1 MKFGASLSDSLVPEW
16 KAQYVDYKDGKKII
30 KKVSQL
36 YIDLNGDKTTDVT
49 PLLNPLDE
57 GALYVPDDA
66 PEPMNLG
73 ELALE
78 SRPKQSMFSFS
89 NKSSK
94 NKKEEFYEGK
104 AKFTQWL
111 NEELDMVN
119 NFYKEKERDIYER
132 FLVVE
137 DQFFQLK
144 EHRMELAHPHSKS
157 HKNPVNANV
166 SGWYATVRRLLPM
179 AAFELPSLPS
189 FAFMDKWKA
198 RKNKLHDVRMS
209 MRMAPAD
216 DNYDPNMR
224 ENRIRNGQMEYDFD
238 DLLLIS
244 SLISDGQSGVIQQ
257 QPSRE
262 SQQRINQRD
271 YVIKRKKFSVPYF
284 VARRQLKQALIEH
297 YRSISLLKSYRVMNR
312 TAFRKITKKYDKA
325 LQTSICK
332 DFMDRVDNSAF
343 FQTSTVLD
351 KIASRVEDLFV
362 TFFDGEKTDRKHG
375 LEKLRSATFAY
386 NNADIRLPLYYEPM
400 FGAGFFLGIGIPLVI
415 IALYNALEK
424 TLSKQLPEGRFLLQ
438 IWGGFFLMNLMMLL
452 VGVNFIVFNK
462 FKINYKFIFEF
473 NMATALDYHQYL
485 VLPCFGFAFLGIL
498 SWLSFQDYWPDV
510 FPGRDFP
517 LIYLAVCLIVFLWP
531 GAQLYPA
538 SRKWFQVTLWR
549 LVFSGLYPVE
559 FRDFSNGDMFCSLT
573 YSLSNLS
580 FFICQYSRDWR
591 HLLGG
596 GTAIDVSTCGSNRS
610 RTMGFLAALPSVWRF
625 LQCMRRFMDSGD
637 AFPHLANMI
646 KYLLGVSQA
655 ALLSLWRIDSTQTF
669 RVLFIVFASLNS
681 IYCSIWD
688 VAMDW
693 SLGQSNSKH
702 FLLRDHLF
710 FGSPVYYYVA
720 IVVNVT
726 LRFQW
731 IFYAFF
737 SHQIQQLAITSFSI
751 ALAELVRRFIW
762 FFFRM
767 ENEHCTNVILF
778 RASRDSPL
786 PYMVPPKVE
795 RAIKKLVI
803 ARYDG
808 HHALETEEA
817 ADQTGRTSV
826 GTTTAYSES
835 IKAKTQDEEQSVG
848 GRGAMTRRK
857 STFVNISD
865 ALKKAHIKDFQRRKT
880 LVNVN
885 ESDEDEDDDEDAS
898 LTVSK

>member
-16 KAQYVDYKDGKKII
+16 KAQYVAYKDGKKII

-36 YIDLNGDKTTDVT
+36 YIDLNDDKTSDVT
-49 PLLNPLDE
+49 PLLNPLDK
-57 GALYVPDDA
+57 GTTYASDA
-66 PEPMNLG
+66 PEPINLG

-78 SRPKQSMFSFS
+78 TRPRQSIFSFS

-104 AKFTQWL
+104 ARFTQWL

-119 NFYKEKERDIYER
+119 SFYKEKERDIYER

-144 EHRMELAHPHSKS
+144 EHRMELAPHHSKS

-166 SGWYATVRRLLPM
+166 SGWYASVRQLLP
-179 AAFELPSLPS
+179 AATFELPSLPS
-189 FAFMDKWKA
+189 SAFMDKWKA
-198 RKNKLHDVRMS
+198 KEHKLHDVRMS
-209 MRMAPAD
+209 MRMAPD

-224 ENRIRNGQMEYDFD
+224 ENRIRNGQMEYDSD
-238 DLLLIS
+238 DLLVAS
-244 SLISDGQSGVIQQ
+244 SLISNGQSGAFQQ
-257 QPSRE
+257 QPTPE
-262 SQQRINQRD
+262 GQQRINHRD
-271 YVIKRKKFSVPYF
+271 YVTKRKKFSVPYY
-284 VARRQLKQALIEH
+284 VARKQLKQALIEH

-325 LQTSICK
+325 LRTTICK
-332 DFMDRVDNSAF
+332 DFMDRVDNSAY
-343 FQTSTVLD
+343 FQTSSVLD

-362 TFFDGEKTDRKHG
+362 SFFDGEKTDRKHG

-400 FGAGFFLGIGIPLVI
+400 FGAGLFLGIGIPMVI
-415 IALYNALEK
+415 IAIYNALEK
-424 TLSKQLPEGRFLLQ
+424 TLSEELPEGKFLLQ
-438 IWGGFFLMNLMMLL
+438 IWGGFFLVNLMLLL

-473 NMATALDYHQYL
+473 NLVTALDFHQYL
-485 VLPCFGFAFLGIL
+485 LLPCFGFGLLGIL
-498 SWLSFQDYWPDV
+498 SWFSFQDYWPDA

-517 LIYLAVCLIVFLWP
+517 LIYLAVCLVVFLWP
-531 GAQLYPA
+531 GAQFFPA
-538 SRKWFQVTLWR
+538 SRKWLQITLWR

-559 FRDFSNGDMFCSLT
+559 FRDFSNGDILCSLT
-573 YSLSNLS
+573 YSMSNLS

-596 GTAIDVSTCGSNRS
+596 GTAIGMSTCGSNRS
-610 RTMGFLAALPSVWRF
+610 RTMGFLAALPFIWRF
-625 LQCMRRFMDSGD
+625 LQCLRRFMDSGD
-637 AFPHLANMI
+637 AFPHLANMV
-646 KYLLGVSQA
+646 KYLIGVCQA
-655 ALLSLWRIDSTQTF
+655 ALLSLWRIDHTQTF
-669 RVLFIVFASLNS
+669 RILFIVFASLNS
-681 IYCSIWD
+681 IYCSVWD

-720 IVVNVT
+720 VVVNVM

-731 IFYAFF
+731 VFYAFF
-737 SHQIQQLAITSFSI
+737 SHQIQQLAVTSFSI
-751 ALAELVRRFIW
+751 ALAELLRRFIW

-786 PYMVPPKVE
+786 PYTVPPKVE
-795 RAIKKLVI
+795 RAIKKLVN

-817 ADQTGRTSV
+817 DQAGRPPV
-826 GTTTAYSES
+826 ATTTAYSES
-835 IKAKTQDEEQSVG
+835 IKAKPQDEENRVG
-848 GRGAMTRRK
+848 ERAAMKRRK

-865 ALKKAHIKDFQRRKT
+865 AVKKAHIKDFQRRKIS
-880 LVNVN
+880 VNVN
-885 ESDEDEDDDEDAS
+885 ESDEDDDDDEDAA
-898 LTVSK
+898 LTASK